1 MFVGTVGSMRCR
13 IDELKNKQVVCV
25 NDGFILGYISDVE
38 LDTET
43 GELTAIIIFGRPKFF
58 GLIGKQEDIIIPWKD
73 IKVIGPETVLVS
85 SDSAKF
91 AALLG

>member
-1 MFVGTVGSMRCR
+1 MRCR

-38 LDTET
+38 LDTKT